1 MLNYFRNTFKYL
13 RGMCLAT
20 DVILLVLSL
29 VYNHLII
36 YVFVTGVG
44 CEVTFLGSSELNNV
58 PYISAKVSSTMSFS
72 HKETWMLGLKIWMLK
87 LLGVSKYL
95 T

>member
-1 MLNYFRNTFKYL
+1 
-13 RGMCLAT
+13 MCLAT

-29 VYNHLII
+29 VNIHLII
-36 YVFVTGVG
+36 YGFVTGVG

-87 LLGVSKYL
+87 FLGVSKYL

>member
-1 MLNYFRNTFKYL
+1 
-13 RGMCLAT
+13 MCLAT

-29 VYNHLII
+29 VNNHLII

-72 HKETWMLGLKIWMLK
+72 HKEIWMLGLKIWMLK
-87 LLGVSKYL
+87 FLGVSKYL